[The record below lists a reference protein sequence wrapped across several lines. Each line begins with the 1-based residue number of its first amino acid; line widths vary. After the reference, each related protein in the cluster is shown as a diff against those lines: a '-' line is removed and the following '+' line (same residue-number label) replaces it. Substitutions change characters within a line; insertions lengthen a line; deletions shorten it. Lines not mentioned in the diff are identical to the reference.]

1 MIASLWI
8 LEFYLIYHSKKEKS
22 YISIT
27 WIVGTT
33 IINFLETMFLLFSEI
48 SILQK
53 MWIWD
58 TNPDCLLISGEKD
71 GLVAEIKRF

>member
-22 YISIT
+22 YISNA

-48 SILQK
+48 SIFQK
-53 MWIWD
+53 MWPWD
-58 TNPDCLLISGEKD
+58 ANAYCLLIMFEED
-71 GLVAEIKRF
+71 GLVAEIKRL